1 MGIVETVSTVQMATL
16 NPVVTQAIALV
27 THANAFLHGRVAE
40 PTELLGEH
48 SAFRTTFEL
57 TFDRLGPGERPY
69 PLADGTAPWLRRIQ
83 KEEVPRM
90 HLVLVPLPLERATRV
105 AGLPEP
111 RWGLVTEG
119 DVGTELWAPNWTIRI
134 GINAKEVAAPWK
146 VSWQA
151 EKSTRGVLKGNLE
164 VAEAEEKLGSALKTM
179 ASFVRAMGSDR
190 EKLTFEELLL
200 WMSDPKLDPQ
210 FRAHPDLFENR
221 HYSRPAWRLGV
232 LSSVA
237 AGLFTAAGW
246 KDRRIENEQVQ
257 EAFDFARAEVWETAI
272 VGLQSAVNSAAS

>member
-1 MGIVETVSTVQMATL
+1 MATL

-27 THANAFLHGRVAE
+27 THANAYLLGRVAE
-40 PTELLGEH
+40 PSELLGEH

-57 TFDRLGPGERPY
+57 TFDRLGPGDRPY
-69 PLADGTAPWLRRIQ
+69 PLADGTAPWLRRIR

-90 HLVLVPLPLERATRV
+90 HLVLVPLSYERATRV

-119 DVGTELWAPNWTIRI
+119 DVGTELWAPNWNIRI
-134 GINAKEVAAPWK
+134 GINPKEEAAPWK

-151 EKSTRGVLKGNLE
+151 EKSTRGVLRGNCDL
-164 VAEAEEKLGSALKTM
+164 AEAEDQLASALKSM

-190 EKLTFEELLL
+190 EKVTFEELLL
-200 WMSDPKLDPQ
+200 WASDPELDPL

-221 HYSRPAWRLGV
+221 YFSRPAWRLGV
-232 LSSVA
+232 LSAIA

-257 EAFDFARAEVWETAI
+257 IAFDFARAEVWETAI
-272 VGLQSAVNSAAS
+272 AGIQTAVNSTAQ